1 MRYLSV
7 ALILLFACS
16 QPTNMAE
23 QLASQPTPEE
33 RLQACS
39 ITSSEIH
46 VFLRAFKSEEVLEV
60 WASNGTDPYQL
71 IQSYAFC
78 VNSGTLGPKRREGDK
93 QIPEGCYFIDRFNPN
108 SKFHLSLGINYPN
121 EVDLVHADAEHPGSD
136 IFIHGGCASVGCI
149 SITDEK
155 IEEVFALC
163 QQARENGQSNIPVH
177 IFPFKM
183 SKDLLSQHLPC
194 DEYVR
199 FSPLWNQL
207 SRVYAAFE
215 THQTVPDVLLT
226 SGEYNLK

>member
-23 QLASQPTPEE
+23 QLASQPTLEE

-39 ITSSEIH
+39 ITSSEMR
-46 VFLRAFKSEEVLEV
+46 VFMRAFKSEEVLEL
-60 WASNGTDPYQL
+60 WASNGTAPYQL

-78 VNSGTLGPKRREGDK
+78 VNSGTLGPKRKEGDK
-93 QIPEGCYFIDRFNPN
+93 QIPEGCYFINRFNPN

-121 EVDLVHADAEHPGSD
+121 EVDLMHADTEHPGSD

-163 QQARENGQSNIPVH
+163 KKAKENGQSKIQVH
-177 IFPFKM
+177 LFPFRM
-183 SKDLLSQHLPC
+183 SEDLLSQQLQC
-194 DEYVR
+194 DENHL
-199 FSPLWNQL
+199 FSSLWNQL
-207 SRVYAAFE
+207 AHIYTAFE
-215 THQTVPDVLLT
+215 NHHIVPHVQLT
-226 SGEYNLK
+226 AGEYHLR